1 MILGK
6 HVLNLGNCLILRQ
19 FCVWPRRVAEGRTYA
34 PGGSDGE
41 CRPFSP
47 ICQCAVDPSSPC
59 IVLAQWNAGLT
70 MTRVLRFTSR
80 LWRALQTGQT
90 LPGREALRS
99 TVILFLSMLRERSS
113 RSGPGPFP
121 AVHFFANAS
130 QGRDQKNDHE
140 CCCCCHDNRSD
151 HHPEHDSAVGHAH
164 LRRHSLSGTSTRRIV
179 AGSFVSRTIT
189 PTRLS
194 DVGKGKEMRS
204 RPPEI
209 SRLGRKCSP
218 GARQSCSVAPFML
231 VELPTSGVRDR
242 NRTSH
247 SRCRAAGSPAFREP
261 AVREDARPA
270 ARFPA
275 GRIPHQI
282 SSFTSDG
289 PARCRPPWP
298 RVRSCRYRSMCPLRS
313 SQSFNS
319 PKNGRSWLTEDVV
332 SLRSCTGSD
341 DVTIEADFRSILERQ
356 VTQTLGCGTVHP
368 TSHAG
373 RATWPAVCFN

>member
-1 MILGK
+1 
-6 HVLNLGNCLILRQ
+6 
-19 FCVWPRRVAEGRTYA
+19 
-34 PGGSDGE
+34 
-41 CRPFSP
+41 
-47 ICQCAVDPSSPC
+47 
-59 IVLAQWNAGLT
+59 

-90 LPGREALRS
+90 LPGREVLRS

-204 RPPEI
+204 RPREI
-209 SRLGRKCSP
+209 SRLGRKCSRS
-218 GARQSCSVAPFML
+218 ARQSCSCLWNSQLPECVIGIAL
-231 VELPTSGVRDR
+231 RTADVEPLEALHSANRPSVRMR
-242 NRTSH
+242 VLQHGFRQGEFRTRSRH
-247 SRCRAAGSPAFREP
+247 SRATGRRDAGRLGLECAAAGTGLCVRC
-261 AVREDARPA
+261 AVRRASTHR
-270 ARFPA
+270 R
-275 GRIPHQI
+275 
-282 SSFTSDG
+282 
-289 PARCRPPWP
+289 
-298 RVRSCRYRSMCPLRS
+298 
-313 SQSFNS
+313 
-319 PKNGRSWLTEDVV
+319 
-332 SLRSCTGSD
+332 TGE
-341 DVTIEADFRSILERQ
+341 V
-356 VTQTLGCGTVHP
+356 G
-368 TSHAG
+368 
-373 RATWPAVCFN
+373 